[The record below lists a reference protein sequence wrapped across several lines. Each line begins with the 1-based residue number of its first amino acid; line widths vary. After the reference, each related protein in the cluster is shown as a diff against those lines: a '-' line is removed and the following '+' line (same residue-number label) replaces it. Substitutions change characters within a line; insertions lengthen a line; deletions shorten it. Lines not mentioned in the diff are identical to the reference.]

1 MSQNL
6 SRAEI
11 ETMKGLVML
20 EFGASWC
27 GYCKAAQPLI
37 EEALSAFPDIYR
49 IRIEDGKGQ
58 RLGRSYGVKLWPT
71 LIFLNNGMEVN
82 RIIRPTNVLMI
93 KQVLTPSTKLT

>member
-27 GYCKAAQPLI
+27 GYCKAAQSLI
-37 EEALSAFPDIYR
+37 EEALSAFPNIHR

-93 KQVLTPSTKLT
+93 KQVLTPLT